1 MKRRNREIISLK
13 NWQGEFQEE
22 VGFQM
27 VWMASKDRVT
37 AAVVFPVYRGAL
49 TEAQRQ
55 VGDRHKEQQGLRTG
69 KGKGRKA
76 QSG

>member
-1 MKRRNREIISLK
+1 M
-13 NWQGEFQEE
+13 
-22 VGFQM
+22 GFQT

-37 AAVVFPVYRGAL
+37 AAIVFPVYRGAL

-76 QSG
+76 ESG